1 LDHFGTIGNLKWG
14 NKNKNSMQIIG
25 KLGPVEVGDNV
36 GTRLMAVMN
45 LSPSSFFR
53 GSIKKTK
60 AEIQSHLE
68 LVIHTGA
75 DFIDVGAIS
84 SAPTFLYE
92 KREFISIVTEI
103 ERFSSFFNVYK
114 EMSAE
119 IPISVDTQSS
129 KVAEYALSQGAM
141 IINDISGFKS
151 DPKLADVISN
161 HSASAIVMACRRN
174 PGDVF
179 LIDDVLEELKNSIH
193 LGIQAG
199 IEKSRITIDPGL
211 GGWVPQRQIENDY
224 KLIKHLIKLRELK
237 HCILVGISRKSFI
250 GKVLNVPPEERL
262 WGSLAATTIA
272 VLNGT
277 HIIRTHDVK
286 PTRDVCLITDYMKK
300 ILKDQ

>member
-1 LDHFGTIGNLKWG
+1 
-14 NKNKNSMQIIG
+14 MQIIG
-25 KLGPVEVGDNV
+25 KLGSIDVGDNV

-45 LSPSSFFR
+45 LSPTSFFK
-53 GSIKKTK
+53 GSIRKSEF
-60 AEIQSHLE
+60 EIQSYLDQ
-68 LVIHTGA
+68 VINTGA

-92 KREFISIVTEI
+92 KREYVSITTEI
-103 ERFSSFFNVYK
+103 ERLSSFFNVYK
-114 EMSAE
+114 EMNAE

-151 DPKLADVISN
+151 DPNIVDVISN
-161 HSASAIVMACRRN
+161 YSASAIVMACHKV

-179 LIDDVLEELKNSIH
+179 IIEDVLEELKNSIL
-193 LGIQAG
+193 LGVNAG

-211 GGWVPQRQIENDY
+211 GSWVPQRQIDNDY
-224 KLIKHLIKLRELK
+224 KLIKNLSKLRELE

-250 GKVLNVPPEERL
+250 GKVLNVSPEERL

-272 VLNGT
+272 ILNGT

-286 PTRDVCLITDYMKK
+286 PTRDVCLITDYLKK
-300 ILKDQ
+300 IGN

>member
-1 LDHFGTIGNLKWG
+1 
-14 NKNKNSMQIIG
+14 MQIKG
-25 KLGPVEVGDNV
+25 KLGPVDVGDNV

-45 LSPSSFFR
+45 LSPSSFFK
-53 GSIKKTK
+53 GSIKKSEL
-60 AEIQSHLE
+60 EIQSHLE
-68 LVIHTGA
+68 HVIDTGT

-92 KREFISIVTEI
+92 KREFISTNTEI
-103 ERFSSFFNVYK
+103 DRFSVFFKVYK
-114 EMSAE
+114 DINAE

-129 KVAEYALSQGAM
+129 KVAEYALSRGAM

-151 DPKLADVISN
+151 DSKLVDVISN
-161 HSASAIVMACRRN
+161 HSASAIVMACHQI

-179 LIDDVLEELKNSIH
+179 LIDDVLEELETSIH
-193 LGIQAG
+193 LGLNAG

-211 GGWVPQRQIENDY
+211 GGWVPQRQIEDDY
-224 KLIKHLIKLRELK
+224 NLIKHLPKLRELK

-250 GKVLNVPPEERL
+250 GKVLNAPPEDRL
-262 WGSLAATTIA
+262 WGSLAATAVA

-286 PTRDVCLITDYMKK
+286 PTRDVCIITDYMKK
-300 ILKDQ
+300 ILKK